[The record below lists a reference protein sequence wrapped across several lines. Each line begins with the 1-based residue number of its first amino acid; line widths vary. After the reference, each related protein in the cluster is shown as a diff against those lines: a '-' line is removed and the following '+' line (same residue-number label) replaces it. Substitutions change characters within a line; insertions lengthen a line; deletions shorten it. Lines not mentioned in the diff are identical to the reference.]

1 MDPVILQVMLSVLAA
16 CMLALI
22 VKWISL
28 RMTKCRLLREEV
40 PFTVFATIRTAD
52 EAEYIVRCAMDRIK
66 WLDLHGMC
74 RVICLNPSNDPEI
87 DEILRRLVQI
97 YPFAQIGSLQ
107 IRKNVL

>member
-1 MDPVILQVMLSVLAA
+1 MDPVLKIMLFVLSA
-16 CMLALI
+16 CVCILI
-22 VKWISL
+22 VKYISL
-28 RMTKCRLLREEV
+28 RMTKCRLLREEL
-40 PFTVFATIRTAD
+40 PFTVFATVHTAD
-52 EAEYIVRCAMDRIK
+52 EAEYVVRCAMDRVK

-107 IRKNVL
+107 TRKNVL

>member
-1 MDPVILQVMLSVLAA
+1 MDPVLQVMLSVLAL
-16 CMLALI
+16 CVVTLA

-28 RMTKCRLLREEV
+28 HMTKCRLLREEL

-52 EAEYIVRCAMDRIK
+52 EAEYIVRCAMERIK

-107 IRKNVL
+107 TRKNVL